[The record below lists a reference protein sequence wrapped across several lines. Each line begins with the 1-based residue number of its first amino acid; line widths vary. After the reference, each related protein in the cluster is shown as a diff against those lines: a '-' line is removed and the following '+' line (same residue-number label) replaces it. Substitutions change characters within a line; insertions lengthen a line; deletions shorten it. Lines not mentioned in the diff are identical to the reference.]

1 MALQGS
7 GSGATPDVSMSAKDI
22 NFELAESLTAPFDF
36 GGAAV
41 SFSGITDDTTIEMLE
56 FYNKT
61 FTTGADTYGTRD
73 SLVVNYFVTTE
84 QGDGPGD
91 PTTFPIGLFQDG
103 ELIDCAEYDTS
114 SFATAV
120 DPLAK
125 TVFHTKFDDATFD
138 TGDYLYRNSTG
149 TDLAIFTSPNSVP
162 AGVGTMTE
170 GAGWQDGFMMD
181 STTDKVIKYDVS
193 SGETLLVRDR
203 TPSTPG
209 TPNSNGTS
217 TTTSVGITF
226 TSNTQV
232 TNTFKVY
239 KSTSSGG
246 TYSEHTN
253 KTITSFSK
261 GSEANTSVTI
271 TITVNG
277 LSSSTDYFFKV
288 AGVNGFATGTQS
300 NNNIIAIATSAGGGG
315 NGVGCFA
322 YGTQIL
328 MSDGTTKNIEEM
340 VVGDVVK
347 SMSIPDMPIVEGED
361 DDWNTYKDFTTNS
374 LVSSSLSTATVK
386 RVRWFSYDDYYK
398 ITLGNGDILKVTYHH
413 PLFVQRDGVY
423 QWTKVNHTELSSSLK
438 TTDLLVDKDKNT
450 QTISSIDYVNEILD
464 VATIDVEDL
473 DVYFANNYL
482 AYNKA

>member
-1 MALQGS
+1 MALQDS
-7 GSGATPDVSMSAKDI
+7 GSGATPAVSMSAKDI
-22 NFELAESLTAPFDF
+22 NQELAESLTAAFDF
-36 GGAAV
+36 GGAAA
-41 SFSGITDDTTIEMLE
+41 SFSGIVDDTTIEMLE

-61 FTTGADTYGTRD
+61 FAGGTEAYGSRPT
-73 SLVVNYFVTTE
+73 LVANYIGDVQ
-84 QGDGPGD
+84 QGGGGD
-91 PTTFPIGLFQDG
+91 PTQYFIATWESDD
-103 ELIDCAEYDTS
+103 LIDCAENNVPNPSD
-114 SFATAV
+114 
-120 DPLAK
+120 DEPLYK
-125 TVFHTKFDDATFD
+125 TVYHTMNNNATFD
-138 TGDYLYRNSTG
+138 VGDYLYGSQYSPG
-149 TDLAIFTSPNSVP
+149 TPSASIDWTDPDNNGLTWADDNFLDGYMVDTTNDVIF
-162 AGVGTMTE
+162 
-170 GAGWQDGFMMD
+170 
-181 STTDKVIKYDVS
+181 KLDVS
-193 SGETLLVRDR
+193 NGEVLALRSR

-209 TPNSNGTS
+209 TPDNAGGATS
-217 TTTSVGITF
+217 TSVGITF
-226 TSNTQV
+226 TSNTEV
-232 TNTFKVY
+232 SDTFKVY
-239 KSTSSGG
+239 KSTTSGG

-253 KTITSFSK
+253 KSITAFSK
-261 GSEANTSVTI
+261 GSDTDTSTTI

-277 LSSSTDYFFKV
+277 LSSSTGYFFKV
-288 AGVNGFATGTQS
+288 AGVNDFATGTQS
-300 NNNIIAIATSAGGGG
+300 SNNAFAISTSAGGGG

-398 ITLGNGDILKVTYHH
+398 ITLGNGDILKATYHH
-413 PLFVQRDGVY
+413 PLFIQRDGLY

-482 AYNKA
+482 AHNKA